1 MDAADNMTGAYTL
14 VPASA
19 PADTAGE
26 PPYPDLRMLP
36 THIMQFEPVVVGDVS
51 GVTVTAAN

>member
-1 MDAADNMTGAYTL
+1 MDAADSMIGAYTV
-14 VPASA
+14 VPAAA
-19 PADTAGE
+19 PEATGGE